1 MLALPRHEAVY
12 SNLFLLMSFSDSS
25 CFNKVSWLQK
35 GNSVIA
41 GESSKFLLP
50 VWTEHALCCER
61 WSSAPGRAERLCG
74 LKFIFFVRGFI
85 SHGESVSESVWPLF
99 LTSSINRHLWEEAEG
114 LWCGIRWKPL
124 VPPLQ
129 VVCEAPLFSP
139 ATHAHSQLACLQL
152 QSAVQCEVGRLRRI
166 SGFRFSSTLVEC
178 SSLLAPVIDP
188 PCSRELY

>member
-35 GNSVIA
+35 GNSVFA

-74 LKFIFFVRGFI
+74 LKFVVFVRGFI

-139 ATHAHSQLACLQL
+139 ATRPLTVGLLTVAVSRAVWGWQVKKDFWIQIFFNPRGMQLAAGTCY
-152 QSAVQCEVGRLRRI
+152 RP
-166 SGFRFSSTLVEC
+166 TL
-178 SSLLAPVIDP
+178 
-188 PCSRELY
+188 